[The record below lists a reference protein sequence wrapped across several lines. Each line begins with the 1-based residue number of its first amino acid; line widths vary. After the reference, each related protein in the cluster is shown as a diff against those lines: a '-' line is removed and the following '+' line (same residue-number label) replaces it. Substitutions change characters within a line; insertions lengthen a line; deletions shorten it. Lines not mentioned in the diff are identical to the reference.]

1 MLKVGHRGAKGHAV
15 ENSLEAFRKGKKL
28 GADYIE
34 LDVRK
39 TKDDEL
45 VVMHNANLKI
55 CGSKAKVRKLTL
67 KQLKQYRLPNKQKI
81 PTLAE
86 ALDVID
92 KAFIEIK
99 VKGIEEKVIAIIKE
113 KKMLRKV
120 VIISAR
126 AGVVKKIKEL
136 SKIKTGRLIFK
147 RVTRDSEMIRRALNE
162 NADYVCP
169 PFSKVDAEFVKKAHE
184 NGLKVFTWTLNKP
197 KKIKLAKEYKVD
209 AIGSDYPDRL

>member
-1 MLKVGHRGAKGHAV
+1 MLKVGHRGAKGHAI
-15 ENSLEAFRKGKKL
+15 ENSLQAFRKGQKL

-34 LDVRK
+34 LDVRR
-39 TKDDEL
+39 TKDDKL
-45 VVMHNANLKI
+45 IVIHNANLKI

-67 KQLKQYRLPNKQKI
+67 KQIKQYKLPNKQKI

-86 ALDVID
+86 ALNVID

-99 VKGIEEKVIAIIKE
+99 VKGIEEKVIEIIKA
-113 KKMLRKV
+113 KKMLKKV

-126 AGVVKKIKEL
+126 SGVVKKIKEIA
-136 SKIKTGRLIFK
+136 KVKTGRLIFK
-147 RVTRDSEMIRRALNE
+147 RVTRDSEMIKRALSE

-169 PFSKVDAEFVKKAHE
+169 PFSKVDAAFVKKAHQQ
-184 NGLKVFTWTLNKP
+184 GLKVFTWTLNKP

-209 AIGSDYPDRL
+209 AIGSDSPDRL